1 MCMEYEVSEESSSER
16 SKIFKHRGN
25 GGNIFG
31 FGRCREQQRT
41 HAAPRARQSHQMTQ
55 KDPCHGADITRLT
68 TGVISGVRLP
78 WIPPS
83 SHVWAKK

>member
-25 GGNIFG
+25 GRNIFG
-31 FGRCREQQRT
+31 FGRCQEQQRT